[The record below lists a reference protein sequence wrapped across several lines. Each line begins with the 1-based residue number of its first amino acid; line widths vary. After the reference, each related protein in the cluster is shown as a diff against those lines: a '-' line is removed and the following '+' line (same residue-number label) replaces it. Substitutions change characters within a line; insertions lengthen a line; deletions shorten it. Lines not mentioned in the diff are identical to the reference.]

1 MKIIIRRLREISNE
15 LNCFVMVLHH
25 FGKNA
30 ENGGRGASSQLAS
43 IDTELS
49 LETTNEGFSCRD
61 TKQRDLEKKYEPLY
75 FENQTIELENK
86 EGKKFSGIYI
96 IEGQPSDPLHT
107 PALNKIMAVVREHRA
122 ENIKLKRTDI
132 EKMTQQANVSRDV
145 AKLIK
150 NKQLKE
156 DEDRFIYLYSE

>member
-1 MKIIIRRLREISNE
+1 M
-15 LNCFVMVLHH
+15 
-25 FGKNA
+25 
-30 ENGGRGASSQLAS
+30 
-43 IDTELS
+43 D
-49 LETTNEGFSCRD
+49 
-61 TKQRDLEKKYEPLY
+61 KKVK
-75 FENQTIELENK
+75 FENE
-86 EGKKFSGIYI
+86 EGKKFSLIYI
-96 IEGQPSDPLHT
+96 EEGQPSDPSHT